1 MINNNDRSNIGYLG
15 EDFQFKLVHMF
26 IEDKEFFKELCD
38 TVNQNMFTQVILR
51 TIVGSM
57 KDHYSQHE
65 IVPS

>member
-38 TVNQNMFTQVILR
+38 TVNQNMFTQVIL
-51 TIVGSM
+51 
-57 KDHYSQHE
+57 
-65 IVPS
+65 